1 LPSCSSTAVRC
12 MLFTAQASELAAA
25 RTSNPIVCAPVLPV
39 RSTLGLCCGASRA
52 YKRSSSRAYKGSSSA
67 TGKSFDV
74 VDLDGEEP
82 LQSMIANITQARHPA
97 PRTGLASPRLASP
110 CPAPWRKG
118 TAAHHPARP
127 SQRGGVTDQLSV
139 TPLCNPT
146 QRFVS
151 SFAFGVPV
159 CL

>member
-1 LPSCSSTAVRC
+1 
-12 MLFTAQASELAAA
+12 M
-25 RTSNPIVCAPVLPV
+25 PV
-39 RSTLGLCCGASRA
+39 RSTLCLCCGASRA

-110 CPAPWRKG
+110 RLASPRLDPL
-118 TAAHHPARP
+118 
-127 SQRGGVTDQLSV
+127 RGAKALPHTTQHGPLSAV
-139 TPLCNPT
+139 GLQTSLAYLLCAIRRNALFSRLLSEC
-146 QRFVS
+146 QFVCES
-151 SFAFGVPV
+151 VRCMLQVLF
-159 CL
+159 

>member
-1 LPSCSSTAVRC
+1 

-110 CPAPWRKG
+110 RLAPL
-118 TAAHHPARP
+118 
-127 SQRGGVTDQLSV
+127 RGAKALPHTTQHGPLSAV
-139 TPLCNPT
+139 GLQTSL
-146 QRFVS
+146 
-151 SFAFGVPV
+151 A
-159 CL
+159 